1 MLHKFNFA
9 LVFAALFNVALF
21 YYFNIALF
29 NITLDKCCTFSFCS
43 INIWLLMSQVVT
55 AITSSCENG

>member
-1 MLHKFNFA
+1 MLSYSNIV
-9 LVFAALFNVALF
+9 LLSAALFNVALF

-29 NITLDKCCTFSFCS
+29 NIALDKCCTFSVCS